1 MTILWVDNKYLLP
14 NCSFLSLVR
23 SHLSSCQ
30 KVSQSQKKEHFSVM
44 LHLVV
49 NPCLMWLPSLSKNIL
64 VVIDTVDQVSAD
76 QSVKQ
81 YLGAKSPELPFFT
94 SP

>member
-1 MTILWVDNKYLLP
+1 
-14 NCSFLSLVR
+14 
-23 SHLSSCQ
+23 
-30 KVSQSQKKEHFSVM
+30 M
-44 LHLVV
+44 LHLVVV

-81 YLGAKSPELPFFT
+81 YPGAKSPELPFFT
-94 SP
+94 SPWLDFVMGLKMLIHGTHG

>member
-1 MTILWVDNKYLLP
+1 
-14 NCSFLSLVR
+14 
-23 SHLSSCQ
+23 
-30 KVSQSQKKEHFSVM
+30 M

-76 QSVKQ
+76 QSVN
-81 YLGAKSPELPFFT
+81 SI
-94 SP
+94 

>member
-1 MTILWVDNKYLLP
+1 
-14 NCSFLSLVR
+14 
-23 SHLSSCQ
+23 
-30 KVSQSQKKEHFSVM
+30 M

-81 YLGAKSPELPFFT
+81 YPGAKSPELPFFT